1 MSDAP
6 PADLSMFDG
15 HAVTDAKQHAKQTGD
30 GTRAAIAPQ
39 PAMKRT
45 MSRRIKVVQRAPFLP
60 DHPRPRHGLHGHS
73 KASKR

>member
-15 HAVTDAKQHAKQTGD
+15 HAVTDAKQHAK
-30 GTRAAIAPQ
+30 